1 MVGAGQEWSN
11 DLIRFGGK
19 GTLFGDEV
27 EFEFFDI
34 GIGRFGE
41 LVLGCGRFGWWMGWW
56 MIGCWGLISCLGLG
70 PCRGLDP

>member
-1 MVGAGQEWSN
+1 MVRAGQEWSN

-19 GTLFGDEV
+19 GALFGDEV

-41 LVLGCGRFGWWMGWW
+41 LVLGCGR
-56 MIGCWGLISCLGLG
+56 C
-70 PCRGLDP
+70 